1 MLTGRVLQG
10 HGGAQP
16 LLLPL
21 REQEEG
27 LPIAGPSSHGVRPG
41 VRRAPN
47 QACLNQHD
55 PGQEPR
61 LPRPSS
67 CPNPA
72 RPPPSPRAPVLLAV
86 SLFFSG
92 LVCRAVLTK
101 AAVWPGVGGG
111 SAAGGQDPALQ
122 FPGSAGRRQGVGL
135 GAGLPGWGP
144 GSPSRKH
151 ALEESNLRLWGHH
164 ADRPCGVPGRPQ
176 EESQALA
183 KQWALLPHVP
193 VWPCPAV
200 HTPCPDTAR
209 AGLSQHVHSLESKGG
224 GLRAVQPSV
233 PG

>member
-1 MLTGRVLQG
+1 MGVPSLYSFLSESKKKVSPSLGHPLTGSG
-10 HGGAQP
+10 
-16 LLLPL
+16 
-21 REQEEG
+21 RELEG
-27 LPIAGPSSHGVRPG
+27 PRTRLASTSTTLARSPISH
-41 VRRAPN
+41 
-47 QACLNQHD
+47 C
-55 PGQEPR
+55 
-61 LPRPSS
+61 PRPAPTPPAPALSAGS
-67 CPNPA
+67 CA
-72 RPPPSPRAPVLLAV
+72 PSCFFVLLW
-86 SLFFSG
+86 